1 MKPLTTISEAREFGC
16 THVELI
22 CSACNR
28 SLAYSLD
35 LLERRSSKTLEEAR
49 QSFTCKRCG
58 GRPDQAYFL
67 NPRPDRAEFEYAVFV
82 WNAARTAVEQVAFC
96 AQSLTEAEPA
106 FASVAKR
113 YPHRWV
119 TLVSPDALIRDSRKP
134 GKPEFVFDG

>member
-1 MKPLTTISEAREFGC
+1 MKPLSAIAEAREFGC

-22 CSACNR
+22 CTACNR

-35 LLERRSSKTLEEAR
+35 LLERRSSQTLEQAR

-67 NPRPDRAEFEYAVFV
+67 NPRPDRVDFEYAVFV
-82 WNAARTAVEQVAFC
+82 WNEARTAVEKVEFA
-96 AQSLTEAEPA
+96 AQSLVEAEPA
-106 FASVAKR
+106 FKSVSKR

-119 TLVSPDALIRDSRKP
+119 TLVSQDSLIRDSYKP
-134 GKPEFVFDG
+134 DKPEFVFDG